1 MVDPLDRRKLKRV
14 AIPDTWV
21 IYYKD
26 DSLYRF
32 GILLNISRSAVC
44 FEIQDSLGI
53 DTFLEL
59 EIIIPNKEKL
69 ILRGSDIREGES
81 LFRAENTEIYYYK
94 YAVVQ
99 FAPFGTDDR
108 YNSLQILERLKSI
121 EKEFLG
127 KYKTLKIE
135 LSSLDNNSSS
145 P

>member
-1 MVDPLDRRKLKRV
+1 MVNPIDRRKLERV
-14 AIPDTWV
+14 AIPDAWV

-26 DSLYRF
+26 DALYRF

-44 FEIQDSLGI
+44 FEIQESLGI
-53 DTFLEL
+53 DAFLDL

-69 ILRGSDIREGES
+69 LIRGTNIREGES
-81 LFRAENTEIYYYK
+81 FFRDESTEIYYYK

-99 FAPFGTDDR
+99 FAPFGTDER
-108 YNSLQILERLKSI
+108 YNSMQILEHLKSI

-135 LSSLDNNSSS
+135 LSSLGNNS
-145 P
+145 